1 MLIEV
6 YPQSPI
12 SIYEQIVAQ
21 VIFGVAADGL
31 VPGTLIPSVRDLA
44 QRLLVHPNTV
54 AKAYQEL
61 ERRGVVSAR
70 RGVGMEVTPDAPKLC
85 REQRQEIVRARLRDA
100 LRAAVSSALPEDA
113 IRRLVEDELN
123 HVNGS
128 TRPREKRS

>member
-6 YPQSPI
+6 HPQSPV

-21 VIFGVAADGL
+21 VIFGVAADAL

-61 ERRGVVSAR
+61 ERPGAASAWKSRPTPRSSAGRSGR
-70 RGVGMEVTPDAPKLC
+70 RSSVPGSVTPSAPRC
-85 REQRQEIVRARLRDA
+85 PAPCPR
-100 LRAAVSSALPEDA
+100 
-113 IRRLVEDELN
+113 
-123 HVNGS
+123 
-128 TRPREKRS
+128 TRFGGWSRTN